1 MEFSDEPDIG
11 QDGQTDSVT
20 AWIRMLAIGMIV
32 LGMAFAAID
41 RYQLLPP
48 LPEAVAIEGS

>member
-11 QDGQTDSVT
+11 LDGPTNSVT
-20 AWIRMLAIGMIV
+20 AWIRMLAVGMIV
-32 LGMAFAAID
+32 LGMAFAALD

-48 LPEAVAIEGS
+48 LPEAATVGSS